1 MIELN
6 GLWSINRRLVG
17 GDWIYCEGIQVHT
30 TKQTE
35 TVLSIVKLHS
45 MVDQI
50 RSGNYKLRSC
60 LIAAAE
66 GWRQAGRV
74 TG

>member
-6 GLWSINRRLVG
+6 GLWSINRRLAG
-17 GDWIYCEGIQVHT
+17 GDWIYCEGRRRM
-30 TKQTE
+30 
-35 TVLSIVKLHS
+35 LSIVNS

-60 LIAAAE
+60 LI
-66 GWRQAGRV
+66 GVVVVKV
-74 TG
+74 TGLPTTRLY